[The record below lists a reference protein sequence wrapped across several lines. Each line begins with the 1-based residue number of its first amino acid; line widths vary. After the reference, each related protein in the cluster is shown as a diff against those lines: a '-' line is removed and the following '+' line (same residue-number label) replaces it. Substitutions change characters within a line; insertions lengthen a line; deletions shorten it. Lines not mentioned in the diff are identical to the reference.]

1 MSKMLMIYPNKC
13 TGCRNCELACSFEK
27 EESFRPGASRIRTL
41 TWEREG
47 FSVPLMCPLS
57 KLLLSKLSIFLSL
70 QESHKLESP

>member
-41 TWEREG
+41 TWER
-47 FSVPLMCPLS
+47 
-57 KLLLSKLSIFLSL
+57 
-70 QESHKLESP
+70 